1 MVKVP
6 NIQYNQY
13 FFVVVQIMT
22 YFNDSVTKKMYM
34 KKQQSNA
41 K

>member
-13 FFVVVQIMT
+13 SFVVVQIMT
-22 YFNDSVTKKMYM
+22 YFNDSVTTTELRH
-34 KKQQSNA
+34 
-41 K
+41 